1 MINDFIMNKIT
12 NILKYVIMGL
22 KKYKKGD
29 IMKIEAKN
37 ISKSFGEVQALKN
50 LDFTINSGK
59 ALGLLGR
66 NGAGKTTAIRVLL
79 GILPSDTGEVLIDDK
94 KRKFNQNSF
103 GYLPEER
110 GLYLKFTVKNQLL
123 YFTSLYGMSKKDGLE
138 KIKYWLEKFEI
149 SDYLN
154 KKVETLSKGNK
165 QKIQLIVAIIHN
177 PDVIIL
183 DEPFSGLDPVN
194 VEVFKNV
201 IRDLL
206 KEGKTLIFSSHRMS
220 DVEEFCDDIIMLKK
234 GETILQ
240 GNLKKIKDDYGIK
253 GLVIEGNKDI
263 ENILKEENIDCYKYI
278 NGAFHIDMN
287 DVNRGKEILKKLTNS
302 NVDFDGFYFERPS
315 LNDIFIERLGE

>member
-1 MINDFIMNKIT
+1 
-12 NILKYVIMGL
+12 
-22 KKYKKGD
+22 
-29 IMKIEAKN
+29 
-37 ISKSFGEVQALKN
+37 
-50 LDFTINSGK
+50 
-59 ALGLLGR
+59 
-66 NGAGKTTAIRVLL
+66 
-79 GILPSDTGEVLIDDK
+79 
-94 KRKFNQNSF
+94 
-103 GYLPEER
+103 
-110 GLYLKFTVKNQLL
+110 
-123 YFTSLYGMSKKDGLE
+123 MSKKDGLE

-240 GNLKKIKDDYGIK
+240 GNLKKIKDNYGIK
-253 GLVIEGNKDI
+253 GLVIE
-263 ENILKEENIDCYKYI
+263 
-278 NGAFHIDMN
+278 
-287 DVNRGKEILKKLTNS
+287 EIFNCIWIY
-302 NVDFDGFYFERPS
+302 V
-315 LNDIFIERLGE
+315 